1 MAAAQAPIPPPTR
14 LTLHLRP
21 GLKLT
26 DEQFETL
33 CEQNRD
39 LRIERNVDGD
49 LLLMP
54 PTGGQTG
61 DRNSEL
67 NMQLRFWAKKDGTG
81 RVFDSSTGFI
91 LPNGAN
97 RSPDA
102 AWVARPRLAGIPAE
116 LRGKF
121 LPLCPDFVAELR
133 SPTDSLNEL
142 TDKMKEYIAN
152 GTRLGWLIDPAEQ
165 RLYVFRPDLEV
176 QTFDAPERISGNP
189 ELSGFELELTEIW
202 NPVW

>member
-1 MAAAQAPIPPPTR
+1 MAAAHAPLPPPTW
-14 LTLHLRP
+14 LTLHLLP
-21 GLKLT
+21 GITLT
-26 DEQFETL
+26 EEQFETI

-39 LRIERNVDGD
+39 LRIERNEAGD
-49 LLLMP
+49 LILMP

-67 NMQLRFWAKKDGTG
+67 NMQLRLWAKTNGDG

-102 AWVARPRLAGIPAE
+102 AWVSRPRLVGIPVE
-116 LRGKF
+116 QRGKF
-121 LPLCPDFVAELR
+121 LPLCPDFVVELR
-133 SPTDSLNEL
+133 SPTDSLNDL
-142 TDKMKEYIAN
+142 TDKMKEYLSN
-152 GTRLGWLIDPAEQ
+152 GTKLGWLIDPAEQ
-165 RLYVFRPDLEV
+165 RLHVFRPGTEAQIL
-176 QTFDAPERISGNP
+176 DAPERISGDP
-189 ELSGFELELTEIW
+189 ELPGFELVLAEIW